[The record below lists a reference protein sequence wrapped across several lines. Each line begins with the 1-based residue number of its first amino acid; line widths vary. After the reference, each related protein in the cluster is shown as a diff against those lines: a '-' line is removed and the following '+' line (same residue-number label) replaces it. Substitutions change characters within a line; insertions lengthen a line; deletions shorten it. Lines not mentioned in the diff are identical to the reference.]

1 MNKSQFIAMVAEK
14 AEMSRSAAARAVD
27 AIFDTAGGAISE
39 AVNTAGHLSIPG
51 FGKFSSK
58 KRAAR
63 TGRNPRTGMQIQIPE
78 RTTVSFSPGKGLK
91 ESASGG
97 GSSGGRKSASKKSA
111 GGSKTAKAA
120 KTTGAT
126 KTRAAATKQT
136 RESSGSTSK
145 STAKKSSGSSGST
158 AKKSGGAT
166 KTASKSTSKSTAKKS
181 R

>member
-51 FGKFSSK
+51 FGKFTSK

-63 TGRNPRTGMQIQIPE
+63 TGRNPRTGLQIQIPE

-91 ESASGG
+91 ESASTGG
-97 GSSGGRKSASKKSA
+97 GSGGRKGASKSA

-120 KTTGAT
+120 KTTGAA

-136 RESSGSTSK
+136 RESSGAATK
-145 STAKKSSGSSGST
+145 STAKKSSGGGST
-158 AKKSGGAT
+158 AKKSTGGAT
-166 KTASKSTSKSTAKKS
+166 KTASKSTAKKS

>member
-51 FGKFSSK
+51 FGKFTSK

-91 ESASGG
+91 ESASTGG
-97 GSSGGRKSASKKSA
+97 GSGARKGSATKSA

-120 KTTGAT
+120 KTTGAA

-136 RESSGSTSK
+136 RESSGAATK
-145 STAKKSSGSSGST
+145 STAKKSTGGAAGGGST
-158 AKKSGGAT
+158 AKKSTGGAT
-166 KTASKSTSKSTAKKS
+166 KTASKSTAKKS